1 MICLNQPPGR
11 LVRTRIRAMRL
22 GELELQ
28 IVRDGTFRLDGG
40 AMFGVV
46 PKVLWEK
53 KLRPDDRNR
62 VPVAT
67 NCLLVKG
74 KDFVAVVDAGLGE
87 KWEDKTREIYGV
99 EHDTTLVQSL
109 SRHGVAPEDVDAV
122 VLSHLHFDHSGAAT
136 EIRDGRLM
144 PTFPR
149 AAVYVQASELEH
161 ARRPNERDRAS
172 YFENNWEPLVAAGRL
187 ETVSGEKEIR
197 PGVTVL
203 PVRGHSE
210 GMQGV
215 RIESGGRTAFF
226 FSDSL
231 PTTAHVPVPW
241 IMSFDLY
248 PVELLQIKKRLTD
261 QAAREGW
268 LAIFVHDVNVPWG
281 KIVDEVNGKRRVH
294 PVPLEAERFD

>member
-1 MICLNQPPGR
+1 
-11 LVRTRIRAMRL
+11 MRL

-28 IVRDGTFRLDGG
+28 IVPDGTFRLDGG

-53 KLRPDDRNR
+53 KLRPDERNR

-87 KWEDKTREIYGV
+87 KWNEKTREIYGV
-99 EHDTTLVQSL
+99 EHGTTLVRSL
-109 SRHGVAPEDVDAV
+109 AQHGISPEDVDAV
-122 VLSHLHFDHSGAAT
+122 ILSHLHFDHSGAAT
-136 EIRDGRLM
+136 EIRDGRLA
-144 PTFPR
+144 PAFPR
-149 AAVYVQASELEH
+149 ADVYVQAVELEH

-172 YFENNWEPLVAAGRL
+172 YVEENWEPLAAAGRL
-187 ETVSGEKEIR
+187 ETISGEREIR

-215 RIESGGRTAFF
+215 RIESRGQTAFF

-248 PVELLQIKKRLTD
+248 PVELIQTKKRLTD

-268 LAIFVHDVNVPWG
+268 LAVFVHDVNVPWG
-281 KIVDEVNGKRRVH
+281 KIVDGMDGKRRVH
-294 PVPLEAERFD
+294 PVSLDAPNFPS